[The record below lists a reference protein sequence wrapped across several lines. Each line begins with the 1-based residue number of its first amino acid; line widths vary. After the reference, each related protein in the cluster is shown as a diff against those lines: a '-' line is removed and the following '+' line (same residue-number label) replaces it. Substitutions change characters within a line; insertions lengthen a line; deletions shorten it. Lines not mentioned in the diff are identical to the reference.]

1 MRAHEAT
8 KAAGMKKRI
17 IIVDDSSA
25 FGKQLQREIQ
35 ERYGDASSVEYYD
48 DAFRAV
54 GAFGPD
60 VSLLILDWEMPE
72 FDGKKLLRVAVAKG
86 INKNRVVILSGH
98 SADDLH
104 GEFNTAECLAVLA
117 KGEERQR
124 EVLQMILDSVHR
136 K

>member
-1 MRAHEAT
+1 
-8 KAAGMKKRI
+8 MKKRI
-17 IIVDDSSA
+17 IIVDDSPA
-25 FGKQLQREIQ
+25 FGKQLQKEIQ
-35 ERYGDASSVEYYD
+35 ERYGEASTVEYYD

-54 GAFGPD
+54 AAFGPD

-72 FDGKKLLRVAVAKG
+72 FDGKKLLRVATAKG

-98 SADDLH
+98 TADDLH

-117 KGEERQR
+117 KAEERQR

-136 K
+136 KLH